1 MIKNKGIFQKIVYLC
16 TKKEAKKQS
25 YMLYK
30 IFLISMLTLGS
41 VWGSQLPVLDKA
53 VQEEFEERIRQF
65 R

>member
-1 MIKNKGIFQKIVYLC
+1 
-16 TKKEAKKQS
+16 
-25 YMLYK
+25 
-30 IFLISMLTLGS
+30 MLTLGS